1 MLTLPNDFAEVETQL
16 RQRIAHIKAVEKIG
30 RCIDTCKIIH
40 AAQWREDDQPY
51 AIHPMRLCLVLL
63 QLEPDVSVDVL
74 CGALLHDALEDTDY
88 SADAI
93 GRDYGAEVLRI
104 VQGCTR
110 EHPNTGDEKVRHDD
124 KRAHHAKVMQVDRA
138 IRLVKCADHL
148 DNLVSMRNIAPGAEA
163 YGKMPRRIWQAE
175 EYGLPL
181 AAITGEAF
189 VQAVQEQIDYYLA
202 AGFSKGD
209 WRGV

>member
-1 MLTLPNDFAEVETQL
+1 MLKLPTDFSEAEAQL
-16 RQRIAHIKAVEKIG
+16 RQRIATMPDAKKIG
-30 RCIDTCKIIH
+30 RCIETCKTIH

-51 AIHPMRLCLVLL
+51 ATHPMRLCLVLL
-63 QLEPDVSVDVL
+63 QLEPDVSADIL
-74 CGALLHDALEDTDY
+74 CGALLHDALEDTEY

-93 GRDYGAEVLRI
+93 ARDFGAEVLRI
-104 VQGCTR
+104 VKGCTR
-110 EHPNTGDEKVRHDD
+110 EFPNSNDDLVRHND
-124 KRAHHAKVMQVDRA
+124 KRAHQEKVMQSDRA
-138 IRLVKCADHL
+138 IRLVKCADLL
-148 DNLVSMRNIAPGAEA
+148 DNLDAMGNIPPDAPSF
-163 YGKMPRRIWQAE
+163 GKMPRRIWQAE

-189 VQAVQEQIDYYLA
+189 SNAMQAQIDRYIA